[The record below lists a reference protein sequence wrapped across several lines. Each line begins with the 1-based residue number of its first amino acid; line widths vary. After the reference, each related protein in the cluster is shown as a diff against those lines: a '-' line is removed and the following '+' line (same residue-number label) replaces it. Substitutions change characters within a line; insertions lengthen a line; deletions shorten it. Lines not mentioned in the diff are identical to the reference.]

1 LAPLGNRF
9 QCPVRKTSKNNP
21 ELYTVQGSQVIFF
34 ILFPDELPM
43 NWPVSISFIVFLAA
57 EIVAVSE
64 RSKTLRSLSLPA
76 PAPTAP
82 APAKQS
88 LGPAEGA
95 PAKQSAAQPA
105 IHGEFMVI
113 Q

>member
-1 LAPLGNRF
+1 
-9 QCPVRKTSKNNP
+9 
-21 ELYTVQGSQVIFF
+21 
-34 ILFPDELPM
+34 M

-88 LGPAEGA
+88 LGPAEGV

-113 Q
+113 YM